1 MNTRNDDEFEERM
14 FYATLIGVALVMVAI
29 GTAWVNHILGELK

>member
-1 MNTRNDDEFEERM
+1 MNTHDDEFEERM

-29 GTAWVNHILGELK
+29 GAAWVNHILEGLK